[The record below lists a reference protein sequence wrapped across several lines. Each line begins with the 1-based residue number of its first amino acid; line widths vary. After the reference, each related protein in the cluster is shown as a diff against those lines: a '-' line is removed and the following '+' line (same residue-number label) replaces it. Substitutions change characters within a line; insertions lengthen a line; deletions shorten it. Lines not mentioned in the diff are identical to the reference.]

1 MVKKKNERNIK
12 VKALVN
18 LKYDKDVVKIGGE
31 FLVRENDL
39 KSMEGLVDIIGNVE
53 VKGDNNLDNIGEAG
67 TGTENDKE

>member
-1 MVKKKNERNIK
+1 MVKKNERNIK

-31 FLVRENDL
+31 FLVRETDL

-53 VKGDNNLDNIGEAG
+53 AKGDNNLDNNGEAG
-67 TGTENDKE
+67 TGTEKDNE